1 METPDIRKAR
11 RKGMMTRR
19 KLLQTS
25 GPALVGAITLPA
37 LSEAI
42 QTSSRTY
49 QRPKLKI
56 TDVRTAMVLVHGPQA
71 HIRIYTDQG
80 LVGQGESTDAA
91 IGTPALVHGFRDA
104 LIGKDPLNVEAI
116 WEEIRRDVFSGP
128 QGGQYM
134 TALSGLEI
142 ALWDLA
148 GKALGMP
155 VYQLLGGKFRD
166 KVRIYLDTDMED
178 NMGPEAERKVAFAKE
193 NGFSVAKID
202 IDAEQD
208 PNRFDRFNRTANNAE
223 LDRMLREVQHVREK
237 LDAKIE
243 LAVDMHAFYDAPT
256 GKRVAKEL
264 EPFHLLWLEEPV
276 PPENIEAM
284 AEIKRSTNTPIACG
298 ENLYMRWGYAELMEK
313 RAVDIIQPDFQ
324 KTGGLGEG
332 KKIANLAETYYIP
345 VAPHCVVSPVGLMA
359 SVHACATFP
368 NFLALEWHWVNYP
381 DLWKNWVKE
390 GEIIEKGFVTVPDRP
405 GLGVEMNDE
414 VAKKAQMPGT
424 SWFAPN
430 AAESWGGS

>member
-1 METPDIRKAR
+1 MI
-11 RKGMMTRR
+11 TRR

-25 GPALVGAITLPA
+25 GAALVGAITLPA

-42 QTSSRTY
+42 QASSKTY

-56 TDVRTAMVLVHGPQA
+56 TDVRTAMVMVHGPQA

-80 LVGQGESTDAA
+80 LIGQGESTDAA
-91 IGTPALVHGFRDA
+91 DRYSGVDPQLPGA
-104 LIGKDPLNVEAI
+104 LIGKDPLNVDAI
-116 WEEIRRDVFSGP
+116 WEELRRNVFSGA

-148 GKALGMP
+148 GKALGLP

-166 KVRIYLDTDMED
+166 KVRIYFDTDMKD
-178 NMGPEAERKVAFAKE
+178 NLGPEADRKVAFAKE

-202 IDAEQD
+202 IDKSPD

-223 LDRMLREVQHVREK
+223 MDRMLREVQHVREK

-264 EPFHLLWLEEPV
+264 EPFRLLWLEEPV

-298 ENLYMRWGYAELMEK
+298 ENLYARWGYTGADGEAGGGHHPTRLSKDGRFGGSEKDREPGGCLLHPGRAALCGLAGGIDGFGARVCVLSELPGSRMALGQSSGSLEE
-313 RAVDIIQPDFQ
+313 
-324 KTGGLGEG
+324 LGEG
-332 KKIANLAETYYIP
+332 RGNHRKRIRHGSGPA
-345 VAPHCVVSPVGLMA
+345 
-359 SVHACATFP
+359 
-368 NFLALEWHWVNYP
+368 
-381 DLWKNWVKE
+381 
-390 GEIIEKGFVTVPDRP
+390 RP
-405 GLGVEMNDE
+405 GG
-414 VAKKAQMPGT
+414 
-424 SWFAPN
+424 
-430 AAESWGGS
+430 

>member
-1 METPDIRKAR
+1 ML
-11 RKGMMTRR
+11 TRR
-19 KLLQTS
+19 KLFET
-25 GPALVGAITLPA
+25 AGAPIAGAMALPA
-37 LSEAI
+37 LSAAI
-42 QTSSRTY
+42 QASSTTY

-56 TDVRTAMVLVHGPQA
+56 TDVRTAMVVVHGPQA

-91 IGTPALVHGFRDA
+91 IGTPALIRSFRRS
-104 LIGKDPLNVEAI
+104 LIGKDPLNVDAI
-116 WEEIRRDVFSGP
+116 WEELRRNVFSGP

-148 GKALGMP
+148 GKALGLP
-155 VYQLLGGKFRD
+155 AYQLLGGKFRD
-166 KVRIYLDTDMED
+166 QVRIYLDTDMKD
-178 NMGPEAERKVAFAKE
+178 NLGPEAERKVAFAKE
-193 NGFSVAKID
+193 RGFSVAKID
-202 IDAEQD
+202 IDDARD

-223 LDRMLREVQHVREK
+223 MDRMLREVQHVREK
-237 LDAKIE
+237 LDASIQ

-264 EPFHLLWLEEPV
+264 EPLRLLWLEEPV

-298 ENLYMRWGYAELMEK
+298 ENLYARWGYTELMEK

-324 KTGGLGEG
+324 KAGGLGEG
-332 KKIANLAETYYIP
+332 KKIANLADAYYIP
-345 VAPHCVVSPVGLMA
+345 VAPHCVVSPVGMMA
-359 SVHACATFP
+359 SVHACASFP
-368 NFLALEWHWVNYP
+368 NFLVLEWHWVNHL
-381 DLWKNWVKE
+381 DLWRNWVKE

-405 GLGVEMNDE
+405 GLGVEMDEE
-414 VAKKAQMPGT
+414 VAKKARMPGT
-424 SWFAPN
+424 SWFEPN
-430 AAESWGGS
+430 GAESWGGAT

>member
-1 METPDIRKAR
+1 MI
-11 RKGMMTRR
+11 TRR
-19 KLLQTS
+19 KLLQTA
-25 GPALVGAITLPA
+25 GVPIAGAMALPA

-42 QTSSRTY
+42 QASSTTY

-56 TDVRTAMVLVHGPQA
+56 TDVRTAMVVVHGPQA

-80 LVGQGESTDAA
+80 LIGQGESTDAA
-91 IGTPALVHGFRDA
+91 IGTPALIHSFRRF
-104 LIGKDPLNVEAI
+104 LIGRDPLNVDAM
-116 WEEIRRDVFSGP
+116 WEVLRRNVFSGP

-148 GKALGMP
+148 GKALGLP

-166 KVRIYLDTDMED
+166 QVRIYLDTDMTD
-178 NMGPEAERKVAFAKE
+178 NLGPECDRKVAIAKDQ
-193 NGFSVAKID
+193 GFSVAKID
-202 IDAEQD
+202 IDDARD

-223 LDRMLREVQHVREK
+223 MDRMLKEVQHVREK
-237 LDAKIE
+237 LDPSIE

-256 GKRVAKEL
+256 AKRVAKEL
-264 EPFHLLWLEEPV
+264 EPFRLLWLEEPV

-284 AEIKRSTNTPIACG
+284 AEVKRSTNTPIACG
-298 ENLYMRWGYAELMEK
+298 ENLYMRWGFTELMEK
-313 RAVDIIQPDFQ
+313 HAVDIIQPDFQ
-324 KTGGLGEG
+324 KAGGLGEA
-332 KKIANLAETYYIP
+332 KRIANLADAYYIP

-359 SVHACATFP
+359 SVHACASFP
-368 NFLALEWHWVNYP
+368 NFLVLEWHWVNHP

-390 GEIIEKGFVTVPDRP
+390 GEIIQKGFVTVPDRP
-405 GLGVEMNDE
+405 GLGVEMVDE

-424 SWFAPN
+424 SWFEPN
-430 AAESWGGS
+430 GAESWS